1 MFILNFYFS
10 FITNLTYRR
19 LYFLQTEKIK
29 PYQFALIKLMFS
41 MIDIK
46 TSQKPITTNSIPK
59 LGSSPFSIGTITVRN
74 LLIILFVIGLL
85 FLFAISIFSQKV
97 LIAVITGIVLLLSGF
112 VISNLFYLNGSNK
125 RADTFNRMILENS
138 SDLFLTYKI
147 KKGKFNFVSPTIRQL
162 LGFDSTSVLNHY
174 DLSFIHPADRLE
186 LRSILNP
193 TYLRLN
199 RNFDSTVR
207 MIKRDGHTIW
217 VKIKGDVIVDEKNE
231 LDTVI
236 LNLRDI
242 TEDKTEALMSDQYRK
257 SLEQI
262 IQKNNITEKNAKELS
277 TLMSSHD
284 LKEPLR
290 TMSNYTRMVQQRYTN
305 QLGEDGKELLQ
316 YAVDA
321 ANRMAYMMDDILS
334 LSLLREDKIRI
345 REVSLEKAISD
356 AKFELSKKI
365 KSSEATIIYGN
376 LPTIQADSTQM
387 KELFKQIIGNSI
399 KYRGKE
405 NPIIRIDAEQHTDN
419 WLIKISDNG
428 IGISEEF
435 QDSIFNF
442 FRRLHAIGDLVG
454 SGLGL
459 PICKK
464 IVSNHG
470 GNIWVESEGEGKGST
485 FCFMIPV
492 DPVVLNFSEMNNK
505 NILRE
510 SKVVFEPKRFQF

>member
-1 MFILNFYFS
+1 
-10 FITNLTYRR
+10 
-19 LYFLQTEKIK
+19 
-29 PYQFALIKLMFS
+29 MFS
-41 MIDIK
+41 MIDTK
-46 TSQKPITTNSIPK
+46 TSQNPITTNAIPT
-59 LGSSPFSIGTITVRN
+59 LGSPTFSIRTITIRN

-85 FLFAISIFSQKV
+85 FLFAISIFSQKL
-97 LIAVITGIVLLLSGF
+97 LIATITGIVLLLSGF

-125 RADTFNRMILENS
+125 RADAFNRMILDHT

-147 KKGKFNFVSPTIRQL
+147 KKGKFNFVSPAIHQL
-162 LGFDSTSVLNHY
+162 LGFESSAILNHY

-199 RNFDSTVR
+199 RNFHSTVR
-207 MIKRDGHTIW
+207 MIKRDGNMIW

-231 LDTVI
+231 LDAVL

-242 TEDKTEALMSDQYRK
+242 TEDKNQELMSTQYRK
-257 SLEQI
+257 SLEQV
-262 IQKNNITEKNAKELS
+262 IQKHNIFEKNAKELS
-277 TLMSSHD
+277 SLMSSHD

-290 TMSNYTRMVQQRYTN
+290 TMSNYTRMVQQRYVH
-305 QLGEDGKELLQ
+305 QLGKDGKELLQ

-345 REVSLEKAISD
+345 REVSIEKALSD
-356 AKFELSKKI
+356 AKYELSKKI
-365 KSSEATIIYGN
+365 KASNATVDYGKMPKI
-376 LPTIQADSTQM
+376 LADSTQM
-387 KELFKQIIGNSI
+387 KELFKQIIDNSI

-405 NPIIRIDAEQHTDN
+405 NPIIRIEAEQHTDN
-419 WLIKISDNG
+419 WLFKITDNG
-428 IGISEEF
+428 IGISDEF

-442 FRRLHAIGDLVG
+442 FRRLHSMGDILG

-464 IVSNHG
+464 IVTNHG
-470 GNIWVESEGEGKGST
+470 GSIWVESDGEGKGST

-492 DPVVLNFSEMNNK
+492 EPVVVDLSLTNEKNN
-505 NILRE
+505 IRE
-510 SKVVFEPKRFQF
+510 SNVVFEPKRFQF